1 MDLLEHLDKR
11 FNYRRFKEDKIPP
24 KELIEK
30 IIRETINLIPVKN
43 EGYNFKLEIWGPEC
57 YEEKRE
63 LAIITIAQKEYMFG
77 PDKFG
82 VDEDEWYENAKKLF
96 EYEENNNWIPE
107 TGGGI
112 VSNFNIQVLA
122 PYLISVVLSPDQWNP
137 KEEPIWPQLDSFMAG
152 MFSYGLS
159 IIANSYDVNCA
170 FCSCFEK
177 GLKKHF
183 NFITTPH
190 DRVGYSNCLTLI
202 GLGYYDLL
210 PNQPNFQQ
218 AKHML
223 LSQQLGW
230 KEPFN
235 RSLDKPKPKI
245 ENIVEWKDYVEQ

>member
-11 FNYRRFKEDKIPP
+11 FQHRRFKEDKIPP

-63 LAIITIAQKEYMFG
+63 LAIITIARFEYMY
-77 PDKFG
+77 G
-82 VDEDEWYENAKKLF
+82 VYSDDEDEWYEKAKKLF
-96 EYEENNNWIPE
+96 EYEEKNDWMPE
-107 TGGGI
+107 TKER
-112 VSNFNIQVLA
+112 STSYFNTQVLA

-137 KEEPIWPQLDSFMAG
+137 KEEPVWSQLDSFMAG
-152 MFSYGLS
+152 MFGYGLS
-159 IIANSYDVNCA
+159 VIANSYDVNCA
-170 FCSCFEK
+170 FCSCFQK

-190 DRVGYSNCLTLI
+190 DLKSHTPDNISNCLTLI

-210 PNQPNFQQ
+210 PGRGSHGGAGLHNLP
-218 AKHML
+218 
-223 LSQQLGW
+223 W
-230 KEPFN
+230 KEPYD
-235 RSLDKPKPKI
+235 RSLVKLKPKV
-245 ENIVEWKDYVEQ
+245 EDIVEWK

>member
-1 MDLLEHLDKR
+1 MDLIEHLDKR
-11 FNYRRFKEDKIPP
+11 FQYRRFKEDKIPP

-57 YEEKRE
+57 YEEKRK

-77 PDKFG
+77 PDNFG
-82 VDEDEWYENAKKLF
+82 VDEDEWYENAKKLY

-107 TGGGI
+107 TKDGL
-112 VSNFNIQVLA
+112 VSYFNIQVRA
-122 PYLISVVLSPDQWNP
+122 PYLISIVLSPEKWNP
-137 KEEPIWPQLDSFMAG
+137 KEEPVWAQLDSFMAG

-159 IIANSYDVNCA
+159 IIANNYGINCA

-177 GLKKHF
+177 GLKNHF

-190 DRVGYSNCLTLI
+190 DTVSVRGGKKSNCLTLI

-210 PNQPNFQQ
+210 QNQPHSLHAN
-218 AKHML
+218 HMH

-230 KEPFN
+230 KKPFN
-235 RSLDKPKPKI
+235 RSLIKPKPKI
-245 ENIVEWKDYVEQ
+245 EDIVEWK